1 MLGETSGSEAAV
13 ASGPRADG
21 FSVLRG
27 LDALRAVY
35 YFATDPLTG
44 LKRFHE
50 SHGRLVAIRLP
61 HAFAGSTHRIF
72 LAVGPRYNERV
83 LGDTKS
89 YRTSGVLLKGP
100 DGSAQRRVRNGL
112 VAMNGPKHKHYR
124 KMMLPAL
131 RRGAVEGMAPGIVEI
146 VEQEIAAWP
155 VGGNVDIWPLSKQ
168 LMQHVAIASLFAAD
182 KGEGFAE
189 ACEAARQINAHVRM
203 NGNTAVRMCPV
214 NLPGTPYRGML
225 RHAEQV
231 EQWLIAWAKK
241 RRGAERPDDLISMIV
256 NRADEQGREPSDQLV
271 GRHVPTLFGAAYET
285 CQTALTWTLL
295 LLAQHPK
302 VYADLLDEVGADDD
316 DAALPGRVDGW
327 PLLEAVIKESMR
339 ILPPVPFQMRVAI
352 ADTDLVD
359 CDVKEDQ
366 RVYLSPFL
374 TNRLPE
380 LYPDA
385 DRFRPERWETLKPS
399 QYEYLAFSAGP
410 RTCIGTWFAMTVL
423 KIAITKIV
431 RRYRL
436 TAVPGARIDRVISAA
451 MSPKRGV
458 PMIVAKQDRK
468 FSVSALKG
476 NVPAL
481 VRFA

>member
-1 MLGETSGSEAAV
+1 MPGDMSGSEAVTA
-13 ASGPRADG
+13 AGGGGPGYAM
-21 FSVLRG
+21 LTG
-27 LDALRAVY
+27 LDAVRAVY

-61 HAFAGSTHRIF
+61 HAFAGSTHRLF

-83 LGDTKS
+83 LGDTKT

-100 DGSAQRRVRNGL
+100 EGSAQRRVRNGL

-124 KMMLPAL
+124 KMMLPPL
-131 RRGAVEGMAPGIVEI
+131 RRGAVDGMAPDMVEI
-146 VEQEIAAWP
+146 VEREISSWP
-155 VGGNVDIWPLSKQ
+155 IGANVDIWPLAQ
-168 LMQHVAIASLFAAD
+168 RLMQHVAIASLFAAD

-189 ACEAARQINAHVRM
+189 ACEAARQINGHVRL
-203 NGNTAVRMCPV
+203 NGQTAVRMCPV
-214 NLPGTPYRGML
+214 NLPGLPYRRML
-225 RHAEQV
+225 RNAENV
-231 EQWLIAWAKK
+231 ERWLVRWAKK
-241 RRGAERPDDLISMIV
+241 RHGAERPDDLISLIV
-256 NRADEQGREPSDQLV
+256 NRADEQGREPSDQLI

-295 LLAQHPK
+295 LLAQHPQ
-302 VYADLLDEVGADDD
+302 VYSDLLDEVGPAEDDGSL
-316 DAALPGRVDGW
+316 AARVDEW

-359 CDVKEDQ
+359 CEVKEDT

-385 DRFRPERWETLKPS
+385 DRFRPGRWETIKPT

-423 KIAITKIV
+423 KIAIAKIV

-458 PMIVAKQDRK
+458 PMIVQPQDRR
-468 FSVSALKG
+468 FSVSALRG

-481 VRFA
+481 VRFG